1 MNDERCMTHEIQN
14 PKSKIQNQLAA
25 SWPPDAWRDLTVLVA
40 VSGGADSVALV
51 RSLAAIRAPGPGR
64 LCVAHFNHGLRGAES
79 AGDEAFVVEL
89 CRQLG
94 LPCEVGHAA
103 AALADAPGAT
113 LEEAARDAR
122 YEFLRHTAERLGARY
137 VVTAHTADDQAET
150 VLHRVIRGSG
160 VAGLCGIGRTRSL
173 GPAVTVI
180 RPLLGVRRSQ
190 LLAYLA
196 ELSQPYRDDSS
207 NADRQFT
214 RNRIRHE
221 LLPRLAADFNPGVV
235 DALLR
240 LATLA
245 GEMQAVVDAQ
255 VNALAARCVHE
266 DGPGAVRIERSAL
279 TAEPPYVVR
288 ELLIAVWRRQGWPL
302 QSMGFAEWEQLAHM
316 ALSAAGSPSA
326 SAVRKRMFPGSI
338 VAEFVS
344 GSLRLARRSV

>member
-1 MNDERCMTHEIQN
+1 MTHEIQT
-14 PKSKIQNQLAA
+14 PESKLQNLLAT
-25 SWPPDAWRDLTVLVA
+25 SWPPDAWRDLTVLAA
-40 VSGGADSVALV
+40 VSGGADSVALL
-51 RSLAAIRAPGPGR
+51 RGLAAIRAPGPGR
-64 LCVAHFNHGLRGAES
+64 LCVAHFNHALRGAES

-94 LPCEVGHAA
+94 LHCEVGHAA
-103 AALADAPGAT
+103 AVLADAPGAT

-122 YEFLRHTAERLGARY
+122 YEFLRQTAERLGARY

-160 VAGLCGIGRTRSL
+160 VAGLCGIGRTRCL

-190 LLAYLA
+190 LLAYLE
-196 ELSQPYRDDSS
+196 ELGQSYRDDSS

-245 GEMQAVVDAQ
+245 GEMQAVIDAQ
-255 VNALAARCVHE
+255 VDALAARCVAAASP
-266 DGPGAVRIERSAL
+266 DAVRIEISAL

-316 ALSAAGSPSA
+316 ALPVPGSPSTP
-326 SAVRKRMFPGSI
+326 AVRKRMFPGGV
-338 VAEFVS
+338 VAELVS
-344 GSLRLARRSV
+344 GSLRLARDGS

>member
-1 MNDERCMTHEIQN
+1 
-14 PKSKIQNQLAA
+14 
-25 SWPPDAWRDLTVLVA
+25 
-40 VSGGADSVALV
+40 
-51 RSLAAIRAPGPGR
+51 
-64 LCVAHFNHGLRGAES
+64 
-79 AGDEAFVVEL
+79 
-89 CRQLG
+89 
-94 LPCEVGHAA
+94 
-103 AALADAPGAT
+103 
-113 LEEAARDAR
+113 
-122 YEFLRHTAERLGARY
+122 
-137 VVTAHTADDQAET
+137 
-150 VLHRVIRGSG
+150 
-160 VAGLCGIGRTRSL
+160 
-173 GPAVTVI
+173 
-180 RPLLGVRRSQ
+180 
-190 LLAYLA
+190 LAYLA